1 MCQVAGLGSGVVEE
15 RHVKRGEIMR
25 KFVSIAAAAIVALS
39 ASAFTG
45 QAQDAWPTKPITWI
59 VPFAPGGNTDL
70 LARTIAPKLSQ
81 KLGQSVIVENRPGA
95 GGTIATTEL
104 AAAASDGYTM
114 QIGDI
119 STHAIS
125 PYVYKKLTYDPI
137 KDFKPVVQIT
147 SVSLLLVVNPSV
159 KANSVEELIALAKKD
174 PDALAYA
181 SSGNGSPQH
190 LAFEHFKKLAGIN
203 PIHIPYNG
211 SAPALTDVV
220 AGHVQ
225 MMIDGTAVPQVKSG
239 NLRALAVTGTERS
252 KALPDLPTMAEAGV
266 KDYAFASWH
275 GVFYP
280 AGVSDE
286 IVTKVNKAINEIIN
300 EDEVKNRFAE
310 LNIGIAGGTAKEF
323 SSFIAAENTKMKAL
337 VEASGATQE

>member
-1 MCQVAGLGSGVVEE
+1 MKKTIFAVATAVISFGCS
-15 RHVKRGEIMR
+15 
-25 KFVSIAAAAIVALS
+25 VSA
-39 ASAFTG
+39 G
-45 QAQDAWPTKPITWI
+45 HAQDAWPAKPITWI

-70 LARTIAPKLSQ
+70 LARTIAPKLSE

-104 AAAASDGYTM
+104 AAAAPDGYTM

-147 SVSLLLVVNPSV
+147 SVSLLLVINPQV
-159 KANSVEELIALAKKD
+159 KANSVAELIALAKED
-174 PDALAYA
+174 PDSLAYA

-190 LAFEHFKKLAGIN
+190 LAFEYLKKLAGIEAV
-203 PIHIPYNG
+203 HIPYNG
-211 SAPALTDVV
+211 AAPALTDVV

-252 KALPDLPTMAEAGV
+252 KVMPDIPTMAEAGV
-266 KDYAFASWH
+266 KDYSFASWH

-280 AGVSDE
+280 AGVPDE
-286 IVTKVNKAINEIIN
+286 IVGKVNTAINEIIN
-300 EDEVKNRFAE
+300 QDEVKNRFAE
-310 LNIGIAGGTAKEF
+310 LNIGIAGGSPQKFVE
-323 SSFIAAENTKMKAL
+323 FIAAENEKMKAL
-337 VEASGATQE
+337 VESSGATQD

>member
-1 MCQVAGLGSGVVEE
+1 MKALYY
-15 RHVKRGEIMR
+15 KA
-25 KFVSIAAAAIVALS
+25 IAAAVVSVLCGS
-39 ASAFTG
+39 AAS
-45 QAQDAWPTKPITWI
+45 AQDAWPIKPITWI

-70 LARTIAPKLSQ
+70 LARTIAPKLSE

-104 AAAASDGYTM
+104 ASAAPDGYTM

-147 SVSLLLVVNPSV
+147 SVSLLLVVNPQV
-159 KANSVEELIALAKKD
+159 KANSVAELIALAKED
-174 PDALAYA
+174 PDSLAYA

-190 LAFEHFKKLAGIN
+190 LAFEYFKKLAGIE
-203 PIHIPYNG
+203 PVHIPYNG

-252 KALPDLPTMAEAGV
+252 KAMPDVPTMAEAGV

-286 IVTKVNKAINEIIN
+286 IVGKVNTAINEIIN
-300 EDEVKNRFAE
+300 EDEVRNRFAE
-310 LNIGIAGGTAKEF
+310 LNIGIAGGSPQKFAEF
-323 SSFIAAENTKMKAL
+323 VSAENEKMKAL
-337 VEASGATQE
+337 VESSGATQE

>member
-1 MCQVAGLGSGVVEE
+1 MKNLIPAAVAAVLAFGC
-15 RHVKRGEIMR
+15 
-25 KFVSIAAAAIVALS
+25 S
-39 ASAFTG
+39 ASLVH
-45 QAQDAWPTKPITWI
+45 AQEAWPTKPITLI

-70 LARTIAPKLSQ
+70 LARTIAPKLSE

-104 AAAASDGYTM
+104 ASAAPDGYTM

-125 PYVYKKLTYDPI
+125 PYVYKNLTYDPTE
-137 KDFKPVVQIT
+137 DFKPVVQIT
-147 SVSLLLVVNPSV
+147 SVSLLLVVNPQV
-159 KANSVEELIALAKKD
+159 KANSIAELIALAKND
-174 PDALAYA
+174 PESLAYA

-190 LAFEHFKKLAGIN
+190 LAFEHFKKLAGID
-203 PIHIPYNG
+203 PVHIPYNG

-225 MMIDGTAVPQVKSG
+225 MMIDGTAVPHVKSG
-239 NLRALAVTGTERS
+239 SLRALAATGTERPN
-252 KALPDLPTMAEAGV
+252 ALPDVPTMAEAGV
-266 KDYAFASWH
+266 KDYVFASWH

-286 IVTKVNKAINEIIN
+286 IAEKVNTAINEIIGG
-300 EDEVKNRFAE
+300 DEVKNRFAA
-310 LNIGIAGGTAKEF
+310 LNIGIAGGSPQKFAR
-323 SSFIAAENTKMKAL
+323 FIAAENEKMKAL